1 MQEMQVW
8 TLDQED
14 SLEEEMVTHSSMM
27 LLFSCS
33 VVSNSLPPHGLQHA
47 RLPYL
52 SLSQTH
58 VHWVADA
65 IQPSHP
71 LSSPSPP
78 ALNLSQ
84 HLGLF
89 QWVTSFY
96 QLAKRTEA
104 SASVFP
110 MNIQCWFPLRLTGL
124 ISLVS
129 KGLSRVFSTTVRKHQ
144 F

>member
-8 TLDQED
+8 TLGQED

-58 VHWVADA
+58 VHWVDDA

-89 QWVTSFY
+89 QWVTFLY

-110 MNIQCWFPLRLTGL
+110 MIIQCWFPLRLTGL
-124 ISLVS
+124 ISSVS

>member
-8 TLDQED
+8 TLGQED

-58 VHWVADA
+58 VHWVDDA

-89 QWVTSFY
+89 QWVTSLY

-104 SASVFP
+104 SASVLP
-110 MNIQCWFPLRLTGL
+110 MIIQCWFPLRLTGL